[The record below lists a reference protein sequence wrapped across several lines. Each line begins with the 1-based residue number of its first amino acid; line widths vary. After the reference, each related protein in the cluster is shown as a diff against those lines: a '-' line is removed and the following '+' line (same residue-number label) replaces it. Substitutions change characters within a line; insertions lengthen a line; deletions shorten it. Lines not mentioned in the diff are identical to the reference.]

1 MWQAWQLFEKF
12 DPDYIAFEGKF
23 LENDKNF
30 RSEKAFLIQFIKLVI
45 ILHDHMFKTFRKL

>member
-30 RSEKAFLIQFIKLVI
+30 RSEKAFDTIYQCLKHSGSFRLVTI
-45 ILHDHMFKTFRKL
+45 P